1 VGLHA
6 WAVASVGVLNV
17 DGVEQQAM
25 VFRFGTVVQGIL
37 TVGAESGCISKA
49 VVDGACHVSVR
60 PLTAPWPADHAV
72 GPSPASESTAFG
84 LLPDSAER
92 DAGVVA
98 GQPGVC
104 VASGDSDSNG
114 AAALI
119 LWHQQGMVAK
129 DASPSVRWNGSM
141 AAYPLYDT
149 LEDAAAELFPGDV
162 IAVLWWDGPDQAT
175 PTTEEG
181 EHRGRRLRCSFGVFL
196 DFSDH
201 GRRIN
206 YHFATADMQGGTEVD
221 CMLDDVTTGRTA
233 RIRRQCSRGAVLVTL
248 AGSLIGLHDMQP
260 GVHRAVRA
268 GRWVT
273 TDQRFDARTM
283 SLESEDDL
291 RRCWPS
297 PVRESGVSVT
307 ALLADLGRHIS
318 KT

>member
-1 VGLHA
+1 VPSRPVPAPQLYEGGDKIVLRAEPVIDEDARWRFRYALAVARRRAVHIGLARIGGMAAPDEWLATQLTQATDSVGGRTQLVGLHA

-17 DGVEQQAM
+17 DGIEQQAM

-37 TVGAESGCISKA
+37 TVGAESGCISKP

-72 GPSPASESTAFG
+72 GPSPARESTAFG

-141 AAYPLYDT
+141 AAYPLHDT
-149 LEDAAAELFPGDV
+149 LEDAAAELFQMGT
-162 IAVLWWDGPDQAT
+162 AASLA
-175 PTTEEG
+175 
-181 EHRGRRLRCSFGVFL
+181 
-196 DFSDH
+196 SDSRYITH
-201 GRRIN
+201 CRIG
-206 YHFATADMQGGTEVD
+206 YRAAS
-221 CMLDDVTTGRTA
+221 TG
-233 RIRRQCSRGAVLVTL
+233 L
-248 AGSLIGLHDMQP
+248 AYTNVCAH
-260 GVHRAVRA
+260 A
-268 GRWVT
+268 
-273 TDQRFDARTM
+273 
-283 SLESEDDL
+283 
-291 RRCWPS
+291 
-297 PVRESGVSVT
+297 
-307 ALLADLGRHIS
+307 
-318 KT
+318 